1 MCVFAF
7 AHNNTPSIVISYTGE
22 EFPVWVKS
30 GSNTVLGSDLTQT
43 AGEFIWVKVEA
54 YSIKITVFGTFAL
67 QKRLFFV
74 VGVSVFEL
82 CYFGIFGI
90 FKTFIRANS
99 LFCTNYSIISNCI
112 FCSHPLKGNLKG
124 KNMGESMGKNVVHLV
139 LSFDIQYFPRK

>member
-1 MCVFAF
+1 MCVSAF

-74 VGVSVFEL
+74 VGVSVFEPEASWTRNRPRSK
-82 CYFGIFGI
+82 IQ
-90 FKTFIRANS
+90 
-99 LFCTNYSIISNCI
+99 FCTVHTELDCVHNSGFCKLSCPTCPYSSD
-112 FCSHPLKGNLKG
+112 
-124 KNMGESMGKNVVHLV
+124 V
-139 LSFDIQYFPRK
+139 LWVTVWVSQSCHSAKVGVLGTF